1 MSLPAEIS
9 VTELQRMHDD
19 GRPFT
24 LVDVREDD
32 ELAIA
37 SLDFAKHVPLAS
49 LAQRLVEL
57 GKNDD
62 IVVMCHGGS
71 RSGRAAK
78 YLREQGFTSVAN
90 LTGGIDAWSQEV
102 DPSVPTY

>member
-9 VTELQRMHDD
+9 VTELHRMHDD
-19 GRPFT
+19 GGPFT
-24 LVDVREDD
+24 LLDVREDD

-49 LAQRLVEL
+49 LPGRLGEL
-57 GKNDD
+57 NKNDD

-71 RSGRAAK
+71 RSGRAAQF
-78 YLREQGFTSVAN
+78 LREQGFTSVAN
-90 LTGGIDAWSQEV
+90 LAGGIDAWSHEV